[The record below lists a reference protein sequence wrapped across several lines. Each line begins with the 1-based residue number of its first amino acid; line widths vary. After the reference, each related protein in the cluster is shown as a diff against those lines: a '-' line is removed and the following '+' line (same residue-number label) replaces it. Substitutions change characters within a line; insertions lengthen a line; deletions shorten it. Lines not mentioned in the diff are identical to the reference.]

1 MRSLLTAVLISLVAL
16 GSAKAAESEK
26 CAFVPRAQINDMMG
40 NLPSNVIGWMNCYSW
55 RPTIGLFLVVKLDD
69 SGLDQERYLLNHA
82 MEIVEGGL
90 VNAVTKKSDLGRGVR
105 ELMVETLREK
115 EESNLLYSF
124 TAPTKSMGPLLFIH
138 NRSASITKK
147 NWVNIT
153 GARSLITDSKM
164 IEKILDIDA
173 KSRDPANQLA
183 GR

>member
-1 MRSLLTAVLISLVAL
+1 MVFISCLPL
-16 GSAKAAESEK
+16 GSANAAGSDK

-55 RPTIGLFLVVKLDD
+55 RPTIGLFLVVKLED
-69 SGLDQERYLLNHA
+69 SGLDQQAYLLNHA
-82 MEIVEGGL
+82 MEIVENGV
-90 VNAVTKKSDLGRGVR
+90 VNTVTKKSDLGRGVR
-105 ELMVETLREK
+105 ELMVETMREK

-124 TAPTKSMGPLLFIH
+124 TAPTKSFGPILFIH

-153 GARSLITDSKM
+153 GARSLITDPKV
-164 IEKILDIDA
+164 IEKILETDA